1 MDGEGGLG
9 GGGGILNTDWR
20 HKMSFLKSCNV
31 QKLDVPRG
39 IGSLQLVIYL
49 RGTTSPC
56 CRAKD
61 TLGQDKQGAHII
73 YNSCLL
79 CLSYPSASLALQ

>member
-9 GGGGILNTDWR
+9 GKVECTESHVARLLNTDWR
-20 HKMSFLKSCNV
+20 PKMSFLKSCNV

-49 RGTTSPC
+49 RGTTSPR

-61 TLGQDKQGAHII
+61 TLGQDKHGAHII
-73 YNSCLL
+73 
-79 CLSYPSASLALQ
+79 

>member
-9 GGGGILNTDWR
+9 GGILNTDWR
-20 HKMSFLKSCNV
+20 PKMSFLKSCNV

-73 YNSCLL
+73 YNSCL
-79 CLSYPSASLALQ
+79 CLSYPSASLSRALQ

>member
-1 MDGEGGLG
+1 MDGEGGLW

-20 HKMSFLKSCNV
+20 PKMSFLKSCNV

-49 RGTTSPC
+49 RGITSPC